1 MSKKANN
8 KKAADTMTIQE
19 ARLYNGELHIDLW
32 YPDVEAADVKMLTIG
47 LMDVRASDDIRI
59 SYDKKRDG
67 WKIEQASIFEWDFD
81 DEICDPDWQ
90 EVAFIE
96 AWKRKDERDEQR
108 RKNDK

>member
-19 ARLYNGELHIDLW
+19 AGLYNRELHIDLW
-32 YPDVEAADVKMLTIG
+32 YPDVETADVKMLTIG

-67 WKIEQASIFEWDFD
+67 WKIEKLSKLLFLNGILMMRYV
-81 DEICDPDWQ
+81 ILTG
-90 EVAFIE
+90 
-96 AWKRKDERDEQR
+96 KRLLL
-108 RKNDK
+108 